1 LAQHL
6 QVRLVAADREVW
18 TGEARMVMART
29 TDGDI
34 GVLPGHTPTL
44 GLLVN
49 GLVRIRQEHG
59 DVVEAAVHGGFL
71 SIADDDVAILA
82 ESAELAQEIDVDR
95 AKRSL
100 EEARRAV
107 EGDEDALG
115 AAERAQTR
123 LRVAGVGL

>member
-1 LAQHL
+1 MSQHL

-18 TGEARMVMART
+18 SGDARLLTART
-29 TDGDI
+29 MDGDI
-34 GVLPGHTPTL
+34 GVLPGHTPLL
-44 GLLVN
+44 GVLVN
-49 GLVRIRQEHG
+49 GAVKIRQEHG
-59 DVVEAAVHGGFL
+59 VVIDAAVHGGVL
-71 SIADDDVAILA
+71 SVSDDEVLVLA
-82 ESAELAQEIDVDR
+82 ETAELATEIDVDR
-95 AKRSL
+95 ARRSL

>member
-1 LAQHL
+1 MAQHL

-18 TGEARMVMART
+18 SGEARLVTART
-29 TDGDI
+29 MDGDI
-34 GVLPGHTPTL
+34 GVLPGHTPLL
-44 GLLVN
+44 GVLVN
-49 GLVRIRQEHG
+49 GAVKIRQEHG
-59 DVVEAAVHGGFL
+59 DVIDAAVHGGVL
-71 SIADDDVAILA
+71 SVSDDEVLVLA
-82 ESAELAQEIDVDR
+82 ETAELAEEIDVDR
-95 AKRSL
+95 ARRSL